1 MFKGFSIQYPS
12 YEVITPQTKQSFCV
26 QTLNVMKEERLK
38 GSLVTPIQVTDHLNT
53 IIWESIVKKP
63 ENIKTFDDFLKQ
75 TTVKDRD
82 AILYGLYHITYE
94 EVRNYNVNCISC
106 GKDFQ
111 ITVAASSTFDFNGYP
126 DDNILSAKIKVPLP
140 KSPSVYAILRQPT
153 LFDEIN
159 SLKNIS
165 AKIDLITIT
174 LPIEQFVQEKDGM
187 EPIIYK
193 ERGDVLDAYL
203 SLPPLDKRAIY
214 NQYYENF
221 GKYCI
226 TLKCK
231 TYCPKCGNEE
241 VIDIDLVDQ
250 FFRMVYTIR

>member
-1 MFKGFSIQYPS
+1 MFQGFSIERPS
-12 YEVITPQTKQSFCV
+12 YEIITPQTKQSFSV
-26 QTLNVMKEERLK
+26 QSLTVMKEERLK
-38 GSLVTPIQVTDHLNT
+38 GSLTTPVSVTEHLNT
-53 IIWESIVKKP
+53 IIWESICKKP
-63 ENIKTFDDFLKQ
+63 DNIKTFEDFLKQ

-82 AILYGLYHITYE
+82 ALLYGLYHITYE
-94 EVRNYNVNCISC
+94 EVRNYNVTCGSC

-111 ITVAASSTFDFNGYP
+111 ITVTASSTFDFNGYP
-126 DDNILSAKIKVPLP
+126 GNDVLSAKVKVPLP
-140 KSPSVYAILRQPT
+140 KSPSVCAILRQPT
-153 LFDEIN
+153 LEDEIK
-159 SLKNIS
+159 SLKNLS

-174 LPIEQFVQEKDGM
+174 LPIEQFIQETTGK
-187 EPIIYK
+187 EPIVYK
-193 ERGDVLDAYL
+193 ERGDILDAYL
-203 SLPPLDKRAIY
+203 SLPPLDKREIH

-231 TYCPKCGNEE
+231 SYCPKCGNEE